1 MHKPLSRRDMR
12 VSCSLQMRFLFVVAL
27 VCSCLL
33 TPSVS
38 FVRKMTRMVNHIS
51 RQSSLRM
58 VAKTILSGT
67 DETSFKVV
75 SFNILA
81 PCYNKVKGEVNPEG
95 GAVMEAEFKDKYME
109 RNQAICNQ
117 LIQSNADIICLQEYW
132 SGSEELRD
140 LYKSTLCGPKGA
152 GYTFTEQRRTSHWR
166 IRDDGLA
173 CFVKDERIVI
183 QDTRA
188 ILFHDCGDR
197 VAQMLL
203 LALRPPVDA
212 PSDTP
217 AQQFIC
223 VNTHLLFPHNEYST
237 KIRLRELAKILG
249 FVESYRMRELC
260 STICGRSDVSHS
272 KLLMITAQKMIF
284 EINVASLL
292 ASISRLLPKSSTTNL
307 IQNDLG
313 STACNNS
320 W

>member
-1 MHKPLSRRDMR
+1 MGSRRGYAI
-12 VSCSLQMRFLFVVAL
+12 SFLFLLVAYA
-27 VCSCLL
+27 L
-33 TPSVS
+33 TPTAS
-38 FVRKMTRMVNHIS
+38 FKGTVQRRTLH
-51 RQSSLRM
+51 SLRM
-58 VAKTILSGT
+58 SPMIMSTETIPMT
-67 DETSFKVV
+67 VDETTFKVV

-81 PCYNKVKGEVNPEG
+81 PCYNKISGGERG
-95 GAVMEAEFKDKYME
+95 SGTGAVMEAEFKDKYMA
-109 RNQAICNQ
+109 RNQAICDQ
-117 LIQSNADIICLQEYW
+117 LLQSKADIICLQEYW

-140 LYKSTLCGPKGA
+140 LYKGILCGPKGA

-173 CFVKDERIVI
+173 CFIKDERIIV

-203 LALRPPVDA
+203 LALRPP
-212 PSDTP
+212 PNSPKNTP

-260 STICGRSDVSHS
+260 STICGRSDVSNF
-272 KLLMITAQKMIF
+272 LFQYPWRFLWIYL
-284 EINVASLL
+284 SL
-292 ASISRLLPKSSTTNL
+292 
-307 IQNDLG
+307 
-313 STACNNS
+313 
-320 W
+320 

>member
-1 MHKPLSRRDMR
+1 MGSRRGYAISFLFLLVAYTLTPTASFKSAIQRSALQSLR
-12 VSCSLQMRFLFVVAL
+12 VSR
-27 VCSCLL
+27 
-33 TPSVS
+33 
-38 FVRKMTRMVNHIS
+38 MTMTAETVP
-51 RQSSLRM
+51 M
-58 VAKTILSGT
+58 TV
-67 DETSFKVV
+67 DETTFKVV

-81 PCYNKVKGEVNPEG
+81 PCYNKISGGERG
-95 GAVMEAEFKDKYME
+95 SGTGAVMEAEFKDKYMA
-109 RNQAICNQ
+109 RNQAICDQ
-117 LIQSNADIICLQEYW
+117 LLQSKADIICLQEYW

-140 LYKSTLCGPKGA
+140 LYKKILCGPKGA

-173 CFVKDERIVI
+173 CFIKNERLIV

-203 LALRPPVDA
+203 LALRPPPNSPA
-212 PSDTP
+212 NTP

-260 STICGRSDVSHS
+260 STICGRSDVS
-272 KLLMITAQKMIF
+272 TAHL
-284 EINVASLL
+284 EYL
-292 ASISRLLPKSSTTNL
+292 
-307 IQNDLG
+307 
-313 STACNNS
+313 
-320 W
+320 

>member
-1 MHKPLSRRDMR
+1 MGSRRGYAI
-12 VSCSLQMRFLFVVAL
+12 SFLFLLVAYA
-27 VCSCLL
+27 L
-33 TPSVS
+33 TPTAS
-38 FVRKMTRMVNHIS
+38 FKGTVQRSTLH
-51 RQSSLRM
+51 SLRM
-58 VAKTILSGT
+58 SPMIMSTETIPMT
-67 DETSFKVV
+67 VDETTFKVV

-81 PCYNKVKGEVNPEG
+81 PCYNKISGGERG
-95 GAVMEAEFKDKYME
+95 SGTGAVMEAEFKDKYMA
-109 RNQAICNQ
+109 RNQAICDQ
-117 LIQSNADIICLQEYW
+117 LLQSKADIICLQEYW

-140 LYKSTLCGPKGA
+140 LYKGILCGPKGA

-173 CFVKDERIVI
+173 CFIKDERIIV

-203 LALRPPVDA
+203 LALRPP
-212 PSDTP
+212 PNSPKNTP

-260 STICGRSDVSHS
+260 STICGRSDVSSTLFNKYVIHS
-272 KLLMITAQKMIF
+272 NFTCVEIESTLISMII
-284 EINVASLL
+284 
-292 ASISRLLPKSSTTNL
+292 
-307 IQNDLG
+307 
-313 STACNNS
+313 
-320 W
+320 

>member
-1 MHKPLSRRDMR
+1 MGSRRGYAT
-12 VSCSLQMRFLFVVAL
+12 SFLFLLVAHA
-27 VCSCLL
+27 L
-33 TPSVS
+33 TPTAS
-38 FVRKMTRMVNHIS
+38 FKSTFQRSTLH
-51 RQSSLRM
+51 SLR
-58 VAKTILSGT
+58 LSPMMMT
-67 DETSFKVV
+67 TELLPTAVDETTFKVV

-81 PCYNKVKGEVNPEG
+81 PCYNKISGGERG
-95 GAVMEAEFKDKYME
+95 SGTGAVMEAEFKDKYMA
-109 RNQAICNQ
+109 RNQAICDQ
-117 LIQSNADIICLQEYW
+117 LLQSKADIICLQEYW

-140 LYKSTLCGPKGA
+140 LYKGILCGPKGA

-173 CFVKDERIVI
+173 CFIKDERIIV

-203 LALRPPVDA
+203 LSLRPSPNS
-212 PSDTP
+212 PKNTP

-260 STICGRSDVSHS
+260 STICGRSDVSTYPFNH
-272 KLLMITAQKMIF
+272 
-284 EINVASLL
+284 
-292 ASISRLLPKSSTTNL
+292 P
-307 IQNDLG
+307 
-313 STACNNS
+313 
-320 W
+320 

>member
-1 MHKPLSRRDMR
+1 MTHKTLSRRDMR
-12 VSCSLQMRFLFVVAL
+12 VSCSLQMRFLFVVVVL
-27 VCSCLL
+27 CSCLL

-38 FVRKMTRMVNHIS
+38 FVTKMTRMVSQIS

-58 VAKTILSGT
+58 IAETILSAT

-81 PCYNKVKGEVNPEG
+81 PCYNKIHGVQNAEG
-95 GAVMEAEFKDKYME
+95 GAVMEAEFKDKYMH

-140 LYKSTLCGPKGA
+140 LYKSILCGPKGA

-173 CFVKDERIVI
+173 CFVKDERITI

-203 LALRPPVDA
+203 LALRPPIGA
-212 PSDTP
+212 PSGTP

-260 STICGRSDVSHS
+260 STICGRSDVSQS
-272 KLLMITAQKMIF
+272 KLLLNTAEDLICSSNVIDSESCENKSQQQIYQYHSIF
-284 EINVASLL
+284 HLL
-292 ASISRLLPKSSTTNL
+292 
-307 IQNDLG
+307 
-313 STACNNS
+313 
-320 W
+320 

>member
-1 MHKPLSRRDMR
+1 MAHKPLSRKDMR
-12 VSCSLQMRFLFVVAL
+12 VSCRLQARFLFAL
-27 VCSCLL
+27 VILCSCFF

-38 FVRKMTRMVNHIS
+38 FARGMTRFVGQIS
-51 RQSSLRM
+51 RQGSIRM
-58 VAKTILSGT
+58 VAETILGPT
-67 DETSFKVV
+67 DETSFKVI

-81 PCYNKVKGEVNPEG
+81 PCYNKIKGELSADG
-95 GAVMEAEFKDKYME
+95 GAMMEAEFKDKYMH

-117 LIQSNADIICLQEYW
+117 LVQSNADIICLQEYW

-140 LYKSTLCGPKGA
+140 LYKSILCGPKGA

-173 CFVKDERIVI
+173 CFVKDERMVI

-203 LALRPPVDA
+203 LALRPPIGA
-212 PSDTP
+212 PANTP

-260 STICGRSDVSHS
+260 STICGRSDVS
-272 KLLMITAQKMIF
+272 L
-284 EINVASLL
+284 
-292 ASISRLLPKSSTTNL
+292 
-307 IQNDLG
+307 
-313 STACNNS
+313 
-320 W
+320 